1 MHLVQGAGRGRV
13 ALRKPAVTLLVTAA
27 LVLATDQA
35 TKAAA
40 RAYLALAPPIPV
52 IPGVF
57 ELSYV
62 HNRGAAFGLM
72 SGMRPLFIV
81 TSLLVLAAIAYV
93 WFRYRL
99 NGGFIVLAL
108 GLVCGGTVGNLI
120 DRAVSGQVTDFF
132 YLHFW
137 PVFNIA
143 DSAIVVGV
151 SILVVW
157 LLFHPDERRAAED
170 ERDGAGDGE
179 RPEGPAAGGDVTH
192 GQGAGVG

>member
-1 MHLVQGAGRGRV
+1 
-13 ALRKPAVTLLVTAA
+13 VTAA
-27 LVLATDQA
+27 LVFAIDQA

-40 RAYLALAPPIPV
+40 RAYLALAPPIPIV
-52 IPGVF
+52 PGVF

-72 SGMRPLFIV
+72 AGMQPLFIV
-81 TSLLVLAAIAYV
+81 TSLLVLGGIAYV
-93 WFRYRL
+93 WFRYHP

-108 GLVCGGTVGNLI
+108 GLVCGGAVGNLV

-151 SILVVW
+151 SILVIW
-157 LLFHPDERRAAED
+157 LLFHADEAEVAPEAPDRAED
-170 ERDGAGDGE
+170 GE
-179 RPEGPAAGGDVTH
+179 HPDGPAAGGDVTH